1 MNFERQGLFMER
13 LTTRDLAARTHLAP
27 QTILN
32 YVKEG
37 IVSPIDVLPDGRCY
51 FDVSVADELITRN
64 LLKKY
69 PNHTAVVVLY
79 NDEDSMKKFETTYD
93 SYLKK

>member
-1 MNFERQGLFMER
+1 MER

-37 IVSPIDVLPDGRCY
+37 TIHR
-51 FDVSVADELITRN
+51 LIF
-64 LLKKY
+64 
-69 PNHTAVVVLY
+69 HQM
-79 NDEDSMKKFETTYD
+79 EDTT
-93 SYLKK
+93 LICQLRMN